1 MNKLSNDFMQSI
13 VTESAWK
20 ELSSNF
26 NWSETLLE
34 KCKTEVDWNEIS
46 KNSNILWTI
55 PMLKRFERF
64 LNWTLLSENI
74 NERSLSDETIAAFE
88 SSWDWLTLSEN
99 KNLKLSYMLLD
110 KYIERWD
117 WHKIINRWGE
127 DFFSKNGIDFYEKY
141 KEYIPA
147 GALQQSNLWDGI
159 VNQQKEML
167 ILKIIS

>member
-1 MNKLSNDFMQSI
+1 MNKLSNDFMESI

-20 ELSSNF
+20 ELSSDF

-55 PMLKRFERF
+55 PMLKRFEQF

-74 NERSLSDETIAAFE
+74 NERSLSDETIEAFE
-88 SSWDWLTLSEN
+88 SSWDWSTLSDN
-99 KNLKLSYMLLD
+99 RNLKLSYMLLD
-110 KYIERWD
+110 KYIDRWD
-117 WHKIINRWGE
+117 WHKIIHRWGE
-127 DFFSKNGIDFYEKY
+127 NIYSKNGIDFYEKY

-147 GALQQSNLWDGI
+147 GELQQSNLWDGI
-159 VNQQKEML
+159 VNQKKEML
-167 ILKIIS
+167 ILNIIS

>member
-55 PMLKRFERF
+55 PMLKRFE
-64 LNWTLLSENI
+64 
-74 NERSLSDETIAAFE
+74 
-88 SSWDWLTLSEN
+88 
-99 KNLKLSYMLLD
+99 
-110 KYIERWD
+110 
-117 WHKIINRWGE
+117 
-127 DFFSKNGIDFYEKY
+127 
-141 KEYIPA
+141 
-147 GALQQSNLWDGI
+147 
-159 VNQQKEML
+159 
-167 ILKIIS
+167 